1 MSTIMDFL
9 ISQNLPRLI
18 GNMPDFARAMN
29 PSSPVLMD
37 NKGIPRTTETATF
50 INPMPTPF
58 TMSDQFMLAP
68 TITMKDGV
76 LQKMS
81 DEQALDTALQRGAFR
96 GFIPLPGILTEQGLQ
111 DTDYTQRLP
120 GLISDFIAAQRGLR

>member
-1 MSTIMDFL
+1 MDFL
-9 ISQNLPRLI
+9 ISQNLPSLI
-18 GNMPDFARAMN
+18 GSMPDFRRAMN

-37 NKGIPRTTETATF
+37 NKGTPRTTETATF

-68 TITMKDGV
+68 TITMRDGM

-81 DEQALDTALQRGAFR
+81 DEQALDTALQRGAYT
-96 GFIPLPGILTEQGLQ
+96 GYIPLPGILTPQGLRE
-111 DTDYTQRLP
+111 TEYTQRLP
-120 GLISDFIAAQRGLR
+120 GLISDYIASQRGLR

>member
-29 PSSPVLMD
+29 SSSPVLID

-96 GFIPLPGILTEQGLQ
+96 GFIPLPGILTEQGLRE
-111 DTDYTQRLP
+111 TDYTQRLP